1 VHRSRGAVARLA
13 ALFAIDAFAGGLK
26 IIYDIAIFALFRH
39 VRPPEEIGEPPRKS
53 RPSSS

>member
-13 ALFAIDAFAGGLK
+13 ALFAIDAFAGGLR

-39 VRPPEEIGEPPRKS
+39 VRPPEEIAQKRARLK
-53 RPSSS
+53 